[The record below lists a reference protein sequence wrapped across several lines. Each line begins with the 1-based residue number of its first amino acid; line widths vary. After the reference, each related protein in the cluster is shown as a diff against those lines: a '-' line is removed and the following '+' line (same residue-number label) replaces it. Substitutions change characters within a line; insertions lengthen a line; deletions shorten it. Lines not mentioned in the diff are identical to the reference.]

1 MSATCDYL
9 AWSADVLMIT
19 LGSSRHRKRQNRKGC
34 VIFLTFKRSDSKNAG
49 RKRILPSRNVCNIRY
64 FFHVETIIE
73 LQKERSCRRMEGTSS
88 GQGPHSQSA
97 SSSCFRIS
105 TNGCKRRRVSNNAGQ
120 SCDTRRNAIIR
131 QLKEVLEN
139 MSKNSSSKQQLDMWS
154 EKLGEIEKSSLPWTV
169 IAVIGITGSGKS
181 SLLNA

>member
-1 MSATCDYL
+1 M
-9 AWSADVLMIT
+9 
-19 LGSSRHRKRQNRKGC
+19 
-34 VIFLTFKRSDSKNAG
+34 
-49 RKRILPSRNVCNIRY
+49 IRY
-64 FFHVETIIE
+64 SLI
-73 LQKERSCRRMEGTSS
+73 LQAPAFQLSLSMCRKITDAHCR
-88 GQGPHSQSA
+88 HNV
-97 SSSCFRIS
+97 S
-105 TNGCKRRRVSNNAGQ
+105 TTGCKRRRVSNNASQ